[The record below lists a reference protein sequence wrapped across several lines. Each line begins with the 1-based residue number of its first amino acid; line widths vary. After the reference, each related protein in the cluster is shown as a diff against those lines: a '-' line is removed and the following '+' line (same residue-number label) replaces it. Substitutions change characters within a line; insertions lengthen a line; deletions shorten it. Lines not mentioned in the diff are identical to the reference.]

1 MAIEENKSFEFKSR
15 AEARTAFELVTGEV
29 KGLSKE
35 WDLHAKFS
43 TPTGSRI
50 DIYVQD
56 TQVLVRLTMGPG
68 ITTPS
73 QVIRSTMS
81 AIETALSNLA

>member
-43 TPTGSRI
+43 TPHRKQNRYLRSSH
-50 DIYVQD
+50 

-73 QVIRSTMS
+73 QVIRSQ
-81 AIETALSNLA
+81 